1 MSSRNRNSI
10 GHGYDSE
17 LSGDENN
24 PFPKH
29 QQKKLTMKPPTSPGG
44 YLEFRDNRPIMH
56 YNKPPE
62 GMICKHNIVT
72 KFYEVLSK
80 PYDGRIYDPVTQ
92 SWIDDPRPEMQGRQC
107 IDVLLENTM
116 QGALL
121 GDFEKVR
128 FLIEHTKGKPIQ
140 ENNNVNI
147 DATQTYREFLEQLA
161 SEEDIGDDAIDTEY
175 SVSQNYDDEYDELL
189 DDL

>member
-1 MSSRNRNSI
+1 MSSRFRN
-10 GHGYDSE
+10 YDSE
-17 LSGDENN
+17 LSGDVNN

-44 YLEFRDNRPIMH
+44 YLEFRNNRPIMH

-92 SWIDDPRPEMQGRQC
+92 MYIEDPRSEMQGRQC

-128 FLIEHTKGKPIQ
+128 FLIEHTKGKPVQ

-147 DATQTYREFLEQLA
+147 DATQTYKDFLEEMA
-161 SEEDIGDDAIDTEY
+161 REEDEANGVIDAQYTT
-175 SVSQNYDDEYDELL
+175 SPSHGNPDDEYDDLL